1 MKYIIM
7 ILAAVALIVGCSS
20 STKYSQTKSHTFD
33 RAALVGSWHSNGKR
47 YNRGNLQIQEIRKE
61 QFFQNGQL
69 LSSKWFRFKDR
80 VGRDLGGY
88 YITKLFTWKR
98 KGNRVIAKFNRC
110 SVGVVNELKASNL
123 GYSQLKRKC
132 EHSLRFRGKTTVK
145 RLKFITNRDISLG
158 GVSYHKE

>member
-20 STKYSQTKSHTFD
+20 SAKYSQTKSHTFE
-33 RAALVGSWHSNGKR
+33 RGALVGSWHSNGKR

-80 VGRDLGGY
+80 AGRD
-88 YITKLFTWKR
+88 
-98 KGNRVIAKFNRC
+98 
-110 SVGVVNELKASNL
+110 
-123 GYSQLKRKC
+123 
-132 EHSLRFRGKTTVK
+132 
-145 RLKFITNRDISLG
+145 
-158 GVSYHKE
+158 